1 MHSKRFNKRLIK
13 QRSILLTNKRSY
25 NKTMAK
31 LNLKRKS
38 KDNQKIW
45 IKMYKKQ
52 KNKTISSFL
61 VTNNKGI
68 EKIRMST
75 KI

>member
-1 MHSKRFNKRLIK
+1 
-13 QRSILLTNKRSY
+13 
-25 NKTMAK
+25 MAK